1 MLPRRPVLFVNP
13 NSGDGRAMRAGLVD
27 EARARGIETNVLT
40 PDVRLEDVV
49 EDAVANGA
57 DALGM
62 AGGDGSLGVVAT
74 AALRHG
80 LPFICVPSGTRN
92 HFALDV
98 GIPRHDPVAA
108 LDAFSD
114 GVERSIDVGDVNGRL
129 FLNNVSIGIYGEAV
143 QQPSYRDRKVQT
155 LLATAGEVLNS
166 SVAAPP
172 LSVVDDEGREHR
184 NPAVLLVSNNPYAL
198 GGPGTPGT
206 RLNLSSG
213 QLGVIVIDAP
223 GSAPSVP
230 EHAWTATSLDVEAQE
245 TIHAGIDGE
254 AVELT
259 PPLHFEIKPAALR
272 VRLAPAAASRR
283 PLRSVPAPHR

>member
-1 MLPRRPVLFVNP
+1 VLFVNP

-40 PDVRLEDVV
+40 PEVRLEDAVA
-49 EDAVANGA
+49 DAVAKGA

-62 AGGDGSLGVVAT
+62 AGGDGSLGLVAT

-92 HFALDV
+92 HFAADV
-98 GIPRHDPVAA
+98 GIPRHDAIAA

-155 LLATAGEVLNS
+155 LLATAREVLNS

-172 LSVVDDEGREHR
+172 LSVVDDKGREYR

-198 GGPGTPGT
+198 GSPSTPGT

-213 QLGVIVIDAP
+213 RLGIIVIDAP
-223 GSAPSVP
+223 GHAPSVP
-230 EHAWTATSLDVEAQE
+230 GRAWTATSLDVEAQE

-272 VRLAPAAASRR
+272 IRLARGAASRQPPR
-283 PLRSVPAPHR
+283 RGPAPHR

>member
-1 MLPRRPVLFVNP
+1 VLFVNP

-92 HFALDV
+92 HFASDV
-98 GIPRHDPVAA
+98 GIPRHDAIAA

-213 QLGVIVIDAP
+213 QLGVIVIDTP

-230 EHAWTATSLDVEAQE
+230 GHAWTATSLDVEAQE